1 MFKKL
6 VQKVNNLG
14 TKMVMKVGQFT
25 KDQRGELS
33 SMAWILG
40 SAVVVVLI
48 IVVFMNLAP
57 DTAEKMWNAFVTYA
71 RGAFGL

>member
-33 SMAWILG
+33 SMTWIIG
-40 SAVVVVLI
+40 SAVVVVL
-48 IVVFMNLAP
+48 VVVVLMTLAP
-57 DTAEKMWNAFVTYA
+57 DTAETMWEAFVRYA
-71 RGAFGL
+71 RSAFGI